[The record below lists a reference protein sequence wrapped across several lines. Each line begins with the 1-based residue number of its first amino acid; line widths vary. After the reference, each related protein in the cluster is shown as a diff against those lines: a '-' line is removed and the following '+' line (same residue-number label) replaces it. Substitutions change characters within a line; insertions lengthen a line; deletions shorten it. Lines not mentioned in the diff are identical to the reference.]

1 MVRLIMGISGS
12 GKTKTLL
19 DLVRKAV
26 DEEHGDV
33 VVIEAK
39 KALTYDIPYQAR
51 LIHAEEFAI
60 ESPEL
65 LRGFLSGVAAGNYD
79 ITHVFVDSLFK
90 IIGSC
95 PAEQLAPLL
104 DWMDAFGKRENI
116 TITLTA
122 SASPEDYGEAITKY
136 LVEA

>member
-60 ESPEL
+60 GSPEL
-65 LRGFLSGVAAGNYD
+65 LRGFLSGLAAGNYD
-79 ITHVFVDSLFK
+79 ITHVFIDSLFK
-90 IIGSC
+90 IVGNC

-104 DWMDAFGKRENI
+104 DWIDKFGQRENI
-116 TITLTA
+116 TVTLTA
-122 SASPEDYGEAITKY
+122 SASPEDYGEAVTKY
-136 LVEA
+136 IVEA

>member
-19 DLVRKAV
+19 DMVRKAV

-51 LIHAEEFAI
+51 LIHAEEFAVG
-60 ESPEL
+60 SPDL
-65 LRGFLSGVAAGNYD
+65 LRGFLSGLAAGNYD
-79 ITHVFVDSLFK
+79 ITHVFIDSLFK
-90 IIGSC
+90 IVGNC

-104 DWMDAFGKRENI
+104 DWIDKFGERENI
-116 TITLTA
+116 VVTLTA
-122 SASPEDYGEAITKY
+122 SASPEDYGEAVTKY
-136 LVEA
+136 IVEA

>member
-19 DLVRKAV
+19 DMVRKAV

-33 VVIEAK
+33 VVIEPK

-51 LIHAEEFAI
+51 LIHADEFAVGT
-60 ESPEL
+60 PEF
-65 LRGFLSGVAAGNYD
+65 LRGFLSGLAAGNYD
-79 ITHVFVDSLFK
+79 ITHVFIDSLFK
-90 IIGSC
+90 IVGPC

-104 DWMDAFGKRENI
+104 DWIDAFGKRENI
-116 TITLTA
+116 TVTLTA
-122 SASPEDYGEAITKY
+122 SASPENYGEAVTKY

>member
-1 MVRLIMGISGS
+1 MGISGS

-19 DLVRKAV
+19 DMVRKAV

-51 LIHAEEFAI
+51 LIHAEEFAVG
-60 ESPEL
+60 SPDL
-65 LRGFLSGVAAGNYD
+65 LRGFLSGLAAGNYD
-79 ITHVFVDSLFK
+79 ITHVFIDSLFK
-90 IIGSC
+90 IVGNC

-104 DWMDAFGKRENI
+104 DWIDKFGERENI
-116 TITLTA
+116 VVTLTA
-122 SASPEDYGEAITKY
+122 SASPEDYGEAVTKY
-136 LVEA
+136 IVEA